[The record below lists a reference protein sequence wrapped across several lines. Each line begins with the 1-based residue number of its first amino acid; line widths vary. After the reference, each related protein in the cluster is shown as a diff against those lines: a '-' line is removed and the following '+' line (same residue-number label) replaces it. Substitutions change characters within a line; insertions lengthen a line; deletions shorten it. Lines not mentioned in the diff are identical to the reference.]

1 MNNLRTK
8 KSENYR
14 TLLICIFKDKITEIF
29 LTSLDKM
36 FQSLAAWELK

>member
-14 TLLICIFKDKITEIF
+14 TLLICIFKDKITEFF

-36 FQSLAAWELK
+36 FQSLAA